1 MVISLLLKVN
11 LQLRLLK
18 INDHLMISNLA
29 FVHPEAKLGEKVI
42 VEPFAYI
49 AGNVVIG
56 DGTWVG
62 PNSTIMDGARIG
74 KNCKIFPSS
83 VVSGIPQ
90 DLKFKGEDSTAE
102 LGDNTTVRE
111 GVTVNR
117 GTAAVGK
124 TIIGKSCLLM
134 AYAHIGHDCKIGNF
148 CIIGNGSA
156 MAGEVN
162 IDDWAILSGGTMVHQ
177 FTHVGAHVMIG
188 GGSKI
193 RTDVPP
199 FIKADRDPLSYMGLN
214 TVGLTRRGF
223 EKERID
229 AIHNIY
235 RVIYQSKMNTTQA
248 LERIEKEFKPSPDR
262 DYILEFIRNSER
274 GIIRGP
280 R

>member
-1 MVISLLLKVN
+1 
-11 LQLRLLK
+11 
-18 INDHLMISNLA
+18 MISNLA
-29 FVHPEAKLGEKVI
+29 FIHPDARIGNDVT

-74 KNCKIFPSS
+74 KKCRIFPSA

-90 DLKFKGEDSTAE
+90 DLKFRGEETTAE
-102 LGDNTTVRE
+102 IGDNTTVRE

-124 TIIGKSCLLM
+124 TVVGNGCLLM
-134 AYAHIGHDCKIGNF
+134 AYAHIGHDCAVGNNCLIGNSS
-148 CIIGNGSA
+148 GL
-156 MAGEVN
+156 AGEVKV
-162 IDDWAILSGGTMVHQ
+162 DDWAILSGGTMVHQ
-177 FTHVGAHVMIG
+177 FTHIGAHVMIG
-188 GGSKI
+188 GGAKV

-199 FIKADRDPLSYMGLN
+199 FIKADRDPLSYLGLN
-214 TVGLTRRGF
+214 SVGLTRRGF

-229 AIHNIY
+229 EIHNIY
-235 RVIYQSKMNTTQA
+235 RVIYQNGMNISQA
-248 LERIEKEFKPSPDR
+248 LDHVEKKFKPSSDR
-262 DYILEFIRNSER
+262 DYILEFIRKSER
-274 GIIRGP
+274 GIIRA

>member
-1 MVISLLLKVN
+1 
-11 LQLRLLK
+11 
-18 INDHLMISNLA
+18 MISKLA
-29 FVHPEAKLGEKVI
+29 YIHPEAKLGENVT

-49 AGNVVIG
+49 AANVTIG

-62 PNSTIMDGARIG
+62 PNSTILDGARIG
-74 KNCKIFPSS
+74 KNCRIFPSA

-90 DLKFKGEDSTAE
+90 DLKFRGEDTTAE

-117 GTAAVGK
+117 GTSAVGK
-124 TIIGKSCLLM
+124 TVVGNNCLLM
-134 AYAHIGHDCKIGNF
+134 AYSHIGHDCNIGNS
-148 CIIGNGSA
+148 CILGNTSA
-156 MAGEVN
+156 MAGEVKV
-162 IDDWAILSGGTMVHQ
+162 DDFAILSGGTMVHQ
-177 FTHVGAHVMIG
+177 FTHIGAHVILG
-188 GGSKI
+188 GGSKV

-199 FIKADRDPLSYMGLN
+199 FIKADRDPLCFMGLN

-229 AIHNIY
+229 EIHNIY
-235 RVIYQSKMNTTQA
+235 RAIYQSKMNTTRA
-248 LERIEKEFKPSPDR
+248 LEYVENEFKPSEDR
-262 DYILEFIRNSER
+262 NYILDFIRKSER